1 MTRLAFAAGRAGRLF
16 ALLLLLLLPMLALA
30 VPDTWGPAPSL
41 STPRRAHTATLLP
54 SGKVLVIGGITIG
67 GALRNTDIYDPVAH
81 TWTRVGD
88 MAQARYTHTATLLPN
103 GKVLVVGGGTST
115 AMELFD
121 PASNT
126 WSSAGSTVTMRAMH
140 TATLLPSGKVLIAG
154 GVDMDGET
162 ATAELYDPAGNSW
175 SAAASMPLPRRN
187 HAAVLLPSGRVLL
200 TGGNDSNGNVATAQ
214 IYNPATNTW
223 AAAASMA
230 SARINHSLTVLA
242 DGQVLAAGGG
252 AISGFN
258 ASAERY
264 NPVSNTWSP
273 AGSLSSAR
281 QYHSATLL
289 PSGRVLVSGG
299 ASATSTAGS
308 QIYDTASNSWTTT
321 GSLAAARSFH
331 TATLLADGTVL
342 AVGGAADVTPTLASA
357 EIFDPGASRF
367 AVCANLSL
375 ARGYQAA
382 ALLPDGRVLVAGG
395 ESGATPRLSS
405 AEIYNPST
413 NTFSIT
419 ASMTS
424 ARANHAAVLLGTG
437 RILVAGG
444 DSAGNTSEIYDP
456 AVSNWAS
463 AGTLAVAR
471 PLPAGLALL
480 ANGKVLIAGG
490 TTTSNAAELYDPALN
505 GWSGAGSMSRPRV
518 SPTATLLLNGKVL
531 VASDDSADVYD
542 PAGNSWSPTPLLAT
556 ALARRAAVLLPSGE
570 VLLIGG
576 TTDNATGQSTVV
588 RYNPAGNSWSTAASL
603 LNARHSANA
612 VLLASGK
619 VLVSGG
625 SNVNPVQVAELYDP
639 QSNTWSAVGTA
650 TGNHLGASLTL
661 LPNGEALTLGSAGGS
676 TRCDRFTPDPLAL
689 ASRRASISGGYGPV
703 DEGDTLNLS
712 GSNFTGD
719 SEAGS
724 GSTNSSPTNYTLL
737 QWQRVDNGQIVF
749 TAPAAASARSATS
762 YQTAALPR
770 LPAGPY
776 ALRALVNGVLPAT
789 APLVQVLP
797 RLTVT
802 PSISAGTG
810 TISPSLP
817 QDVAQGDSIPFV
829 LTPGSNFH
837 IGAVTGSC
845 GGSLAGSTFTT
856 APVLTDC
863 SVIVRFDQS
872 TFTLTYTAGAN
883 GSISGLTPQIVA
895 NGANGSPVSAVA
907 ATGYH
912 FAQWSDGSTAN
923 PRTDGPVTQDL
934 SVSASFARNSYAV
947 TSSVA
952 AGGHGNI
959 SPASQ
964 NVLHGDS
971 AGFTV
976 TPDPGYS
983 ASLSGT
989 TCSATQ
995 GSGNSWS
1002 TGPISSACHVIAT
1015 FTPLPAPVLG
1025 ITLSDNREHLRAGQS
1040 TTYIVTL
1047 SNTGNATAGNVALSS
1062 AAPAEL
1068 DPVQMSWTC
1077 SGAGSGASCPAS
1089 GSGPL
1094 NTSGVVLPA
1103 GRTLT
1108 WQVSAVVRSNTTADF
1123 VEYSVSA
1130 DDNGG
1135 TPVTAADRDWIVLF
1149 RNGFE
1154 LP

>member
-1 MTRLAFAAGRAGRLF
+1 MTRLAIAAGRTGRLF
-16 ALLLLLLLPMLALA
+16 VLLLSLLLPMLALA
-30 VPDTWGPAPSL
+30 APDSWGPAPSL

-54 SGKVLVIGGITIG
+54 SGKVLVIGGITVG

-88 MAQARYTHTATLLPN
+88 MAQARYTHTATLLPS
-103 GKVLVVGGGTST
+103 GKVLIVGGSTSN

-126 WSSAGSTVTMRAMH
+126 WSSAGNTVTMRAMH
-140 TATLLPSGKVLIAG
+140 TATLLPSGKVLVAG

-162 ATAELYDPAGNSW
+162 ATAELYEPATNSW
-175 SAAASMPLPRRN
+175 SAAAPLPLPRRN

-214 IYNPATNTW
+214 IYNPASNTW
-223 AAAASMA
+223 AAASAMA
-230 SARINHSLTVLA
+230 AARINHSLTVLA

-252 AISGFN
+252 ALSGFN

-264 NPVSNTWSP
+264 NAASNTWSP

-299 ASATSTAGS
+299 ASSTSTASS
-308 QIYDTASNSWTTT
+308 QIYDPASNSWTTT
-321 GSLAAARSFH
+321 GSLASARSFH
-331 TATLLADGTVL
+331 TATLLADGNVL
-342 AVGGAADVTPTLASA
+342 AVAGAADATPTLASA
-357 EIFDPGASRF
+357 EIFDPGANRW
-367 AVCANLSL
+367 AACTNLGT
-375 ARGYQAA
+375 ARGYHAA
-382 ALLPDGRVLVAGG
+382 SLLPNGRVLVTGG
-395 ESGATPRLSS
+395 ESGATPRT
-405 AEIYNPST
+405 AGVEIYDPT
-413 NTFSIT
+413 ANTFSAA
-419 ASMTS
+419 ASMAS
-424 ARANHAAVLLGTG
+424 ARANHAALLLGTG

-444 DSAGNTSEIYDP
+444 DSVGNTAEIYDP
-456 AVSNWAS
+456 ALASWAG

-471 PLPAGLALL
+471 PLPAGLVLL

-490 TTTSNAAELYDPALN
+490 STASSAAELYDPALN
-505 GWSGAGSMSRPRV
+505 GWSSAGSMSRTRI
-518 SPTATLLLNGKVL
+518 SPTATLLLGGKVL

-542 PAGNSWSPTPLLAT
+542 PAGNSWSQTPLLAT
-556 ALARRAAVLLPSGE
+556 ALARRSAVLLPSGD

-576 TTDNATGQSTVV
+576 TTDNSSGQATVV
-588 RYNPAGNSWSTAASL
+588 RYNTASNSWSTAASL

-639 QSNTWSAVGTA
+639 QSNTWSAVGTT
-650 TGNHLGASLTL
+650 TGNHVGASLTL

-703 DEGDTLNLS
+703 DAGDTLNLN

-724 GSTNSSPTNYTLL
+724 GSTNGSPTNYTLL
-737 QWQRVDNGQIVF
+737 QWQRVDNGQITF
-749 TAPAAASARSATS
+749 TAPATSSARSATS

-797 RLTVT
+797 RLMVT

-810 TISPSLP
+810 VIAPSLP
-817 QDVAQGDSIPFV
+817 QEVTQGDSIAFL

-837 IGAVTGSC
+837 VGAVTGSC
-845 GGSLAGSTFTT
+845 GGSLAGNTYTT

-863 SVIVRFDQS
+863 SVVVRFDQS
-872 TFTLTYTAGAN
+872 TFTLSYTAGAN
-883 GSISGLTPQIVA
+883 GSISGPTPQIVA
-895 NGANGSPVSAVA
+895 NGANGAPVSADP

-912 FAQWSDGSTAN
+912 FVQWSDGSTAN
-923 PRTDGPVTQDL
+923 PRTDGPVTQDI

-952 AGGHGNI
+952 ASGHGTI
-959 SPASQ
+959 TPASQ

-971 AGFTV
+971 AAFTV
-976 TPDPGYS
+976 TPDPGYG

-989 TCSATQ
+989 TCSTTQ

-1002 TGPISSACHVIAT
+1002 TGAVTAACHVTAT
-1015 FTPLPAPVLG
+1015 FTPLPPVLG
-1025 ITLSDNREHLRAGQS
+1025 ITLNDNREHLRAGQS
-1040 TTYIVTL
+1040 TTYVVTL
-1047 SNTGNATAGNVALSS
+1047 SNTGEGAASNVALSS
-1062 AAPAEL
+1062 TAPAEL
-1068 DPVQMSWTC
+1068 DPAQMSWTC

-1108 WQVSAVVRSNTTADF
+1108 WQVNAVVRSNTTADF
-1123 VEYSVSA
+1123 VQYSVSA
-1130 DDNGG
+1130 ADNGG
-1135 TPVTAADRDWIVLF
+1135 TPVTATDRDWVVLF
-1149 RNGFE
+1149 RSGFE
-1154 LP
+1154 QP

>member
-1 MTRLAFAAGRAGRLF
+1 MTRLATAAGRAGRLLVP
-16 ALLLLLLLPMLALA
+16 LLVLLLPLLAMA
-30 VPDTWGPAPSL
+30 APDAWGPAPSL

-54 SGKVLVIGGITIG
+54 SGKVLVVGGITVG

-81 TWTRVGD
+81 SWTRVGD
-88 MAQARYTHTATLLPN
+88 MGSARYTHTATLLPN
-103 GKVLVVGGGTST
+103 GKVLVVGGNTSN

-126 WSSAGSTVTMRAMH
+126 WSSAGSANAMRAVH
-140 TATLLPSGKVLIAG
+140 TATLLPSGKVLVAG

-162 ATAELYDPAGNSW
+162 ATAELYDPASNSW
-175 SAAASMPLPRRN
+175 SAAAPMPLPRRN
-187 HAAVLLPSGRVLL
+187 HAAVLLQSGRVLL

-223 AAAASMA
+223 AAAAAMA
-230 SARINHSLTVLA
+230 SARINHSLTVLT
-242 DGQVLAAGGG
+242 DGQVLAVGGG

-264 NPVSNTWSP
+264 NPGSNTWSP

-281 QYHSATLL
+281 QFHSATLL

-308 QIYDTASNSWTTT
+308 QIYDPASNSWTAT
-321 GSLAAARSFH
+321 GSLAAARYFH
-331 TATLLADGTVL
+331 TATLMADGNVL
-342 AVGGAADVTPTLASA
+342 AVGGAADATPTLASA
-357 EIFDPGASRF
+357 EIFDPGAGSW
-367 AVCANLSL
+367 AVCANLGT
-375 ARGYQAA
+375 ARGAHSA
-382 ALLPDGRVLVAGG
+382 ALLPDGRVLVSGG
-395 ESGATPRLSS
+395 ENGGTRISS
-405 AEIYNPST
+405 AEIYNPAS
-413 NTFSIT
+413 NTFSAT
-419 ASMTS
+419 TSMAS
-424 ARANHAAVLLGTG
+424 ARVNHSAVLLGTG
-437 RILVAGG
+437 KILVAGG
-444 DSAGNTSEIYDP
+444 DNTGNTSEIYDP
-456 AVSNWAS
+456 ALANWNP
-463 AGTLAVAR
+463 AGTLAAVR
-471 PLPAGLALL
+471 QLPASMTLL
-480 ANGKVLIAGG
+480 ANGRVLLAGG
-490 TTTSNAAELYDPALN
+490 TTSSSAAELYDPALN

-518 SPTATLLLNGKVL
+518 FPAATLLLNGKVL
-531 VASDDSADVYD
+531 VASDDSADLYD
-542 PAGNSWSPTPLLAT
+542 PASNSWSQTPLLAT

-576 TTDNATGQSTVV
+576 TTDASTGQTTVV
-588 RYNPAGNSWSTAASL
+588 RYNPGSNSWSNAASL

-625 SNVNPVQVAELYDP
+625 SNVSPVQVAELYDP
-639 QSNTWSAVGTA
+639 QSNTWSAVGTT

-661 LPNGEALTLGSAGGS
+661 LPNGQALTLGSAGGS

-689 ASRRASISGGYGPV
+689 ASRRASISGSYGPV
-703 DEGDTLNLS
+703 DQGDTLSLS

-724 GSTNSSPTNYTLL
+724 GSTNGSPTNYTLL
-737 QWQRVDNGQIVF
+737 QWQRVDNGQIIF
-749 TAPAAASARSATS
+749 TAPATTSTRSATS
-762 YQTAALPR
+762 YQTANLPR

-797 RLTVT
+797 RFTVT

-810 TISPSLP
+810 TILPNLP
-817 QDVAQGDSIPFV
+817 QEVTQGDSIPFT

-837 IGAVTGSC
+837 VGAVTGSC
-845 GGSLAGSTFTT
+845 GGSLVGNTFTT
-856 APVLTDC
+856 AAVMTDC

-895 NGANGSPVSAVA
+895 NGASGSPVSAVP

-912 FAQWSDGSTAN
+912 FVQWSDGSTAN
-923 PRTDGPVTQDL
+923 PRSDGPVTQDIN
-934 SVSASFARNSYAV
+934 VSASFARNSYAV

-952 AGGHGNI
+952 ASGHGTI
-959 SPASQ
+959 TPASQ
-964 NVLHGDS
+964 NVLHGDN
-971 AGFTV
+971 ADFTV
-976 TPDPGYS
+976 QPDPGYS
-983 ASLSGT
+983 ASLSGSS
-989 TCSATQ
+989 CSATQ

-1002 TGPISSACHVIAT
+1002 AGPITSACHVTAT

-1040 TTYIVTL
+1040 TTYVVTL
-1047 SNTGNATAGNVALSS
+1047 SNTGNATASNVALSS
-1062 AAPAEL
+1062 TAPAEL
-1068 DPVQMSWTC
+1068 NPAQMSWTC
-1077 SGAGSGASCPAS
+1077 SGAGGGASCPAS

-1108 WQVSAVVRSNTTADF
+1108 WQVTAVVRSSTTADF

-1130 DDNGG
+1130 ADSGG
-1135 TPVTAADRDWIVLF
+1135 TPVTATDRDWLVLF
-1149 RNGFE
+1149 RDGFE
-1154 LP
+1154 AP